1 LPTNSWQ
8 EYIPS
13 RPTLKED
20 SASEDEDATEHPN
33 DNRDEDDYETT
44 EEDKEE
50 SDDDK
55 QVSDDDEDE
64 ESDSQNTVGQT
75 QCVSLES
82 QQTISTEV
90 DDVEETCKLSLT
102 SSPYAAPITFFM
114 QKKN

>member
-1 LPTNSWQ
+1 MAPVKTKKQWNSQTITWW
-8 EYIPS
+8 
-13 RPTLKED
+13 RGHD
-20 SASEDEDATEHPN
+20 
-33 DNRDEDDYETT
+33 ETT
-44 EEDKEE
+44 EEEKEE

-64 ESDSQNTVGQT
+64 ESQNTVGQT

-90 DDVEETCKLSLT
+90 DEVEETCKLSLT